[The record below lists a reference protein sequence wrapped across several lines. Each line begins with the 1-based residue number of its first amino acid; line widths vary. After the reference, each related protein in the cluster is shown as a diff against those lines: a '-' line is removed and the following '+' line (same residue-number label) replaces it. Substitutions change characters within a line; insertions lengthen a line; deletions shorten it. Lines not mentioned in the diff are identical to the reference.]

1 MVEKC
6 SRLSKLFTPASP
18 ETVLSLT
25 RLMRSKDKNESVF
38 ADIEG
43 RENVVDWFATN
54 HIGESSNYN
63 SFGVDKE

>member
-1 MVEKC
+1 MIEKD
-6 SRLSKLFTPASP
+6 SQLPKLFTPASP
-18 ETVLSLT
+18 EDVLSLT

-43 RENVVDWFATN
+43 KENVVDWFATN

-63 SFGVDKE
+63 SFGVGKE

>member
-1 MVEKC
+1 MIEKD
-6 SRLSKLFTPASP
+6 SQLPKLFTPASP
-18 ETVLSLT
+18 EDVLSLT

-63 SFGVDKE
+63 SFGVGKE

>member
-1 MVEKC
+1 MIEKD
-6 SRLSKLFTPASP
+6 SQLSKLFTPASP
-18 ETVLSLT
+18 EAVLALT

-63 SFGVDKE
+63 SFGVGKE

>member
-1 MVEKC
+1 MLEN
-6 SRLSKLFTPASP
+6 SSQLSKLFTPASP
-18 ETVLSLT
+18 EAILSLT
-25 RLMRSKDKNESVF
+25 RLMRSKEKNESVF

-63 SFGVDKE
+63 SFGVGKE